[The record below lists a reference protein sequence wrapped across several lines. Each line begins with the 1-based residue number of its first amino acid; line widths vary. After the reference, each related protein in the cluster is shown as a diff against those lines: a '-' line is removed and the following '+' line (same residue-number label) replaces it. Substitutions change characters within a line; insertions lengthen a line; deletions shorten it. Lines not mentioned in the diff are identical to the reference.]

1 MKKNK
6 KLIALDMDGTLLDGS
21 LIHNLAENFDFTSD
35 LYEIQKDPNL
45 LGYQKTEKIAAL
57 LKGFNELDIIETIS
71 KMKIVKNWCQT
82 IEEIKAHEHIVGII
96 SDSYTLAC
104 NYLRKK
110 MDLDFA
116 VANDLQSDEN
126 HILSGKVY
134 MPLGWNKIG
143 CNCNISVCKRY
154 HLEKMAQQ
162 FQISFSNTIAVG
174 DTVSDLCMIEHAGIG
189 VTLMPKDDILKE
201 KSDVVITTPDL
212 SKIIPLVLR

>member
-6 KLIALDMDGTLLDGS
+6 KLIALDMDGTLLDGT
-21 LIHNLAENFDFTSD
+21 LIRNLAKDFDFTDD

-71 KMKIVKNWCQT
+71 KMKMVKNWRQT
-82 IEEIKAHEHIVGII
+82 IEEIKAHEHVIGII

-116 VANDLQSDEN
+116 VANELQTDEN
-126 HILSGKVY
+126 HILSGKVS
-134 MPLGWNKIG
+134 MPLGWNEIG
-143 CNCNISVCKRY
+143 CNCRISVCKRY
-154 HLEKMAQQ
+154 HLEKLAQQ
-162 FQISFSNTIAVG
+162 FHISLSNTVVVG
-174 DTVSDLCMIEHAGIG
+174 DTVSDLCMIERAGIG
-189 VTLMPKDDILKE
+189 VALMPKDDILKE
-201 KSDVVITTPDL
+201 RSDVVITTPDL
-212 SKIIPLVLR
+212 SKIIPIVI